1 VPAPSTDGN
10 GQQILTGIA
19 AISASDIWAVG
30 NGPLSAAQSCGVA
43 AGGTALHWNGAQWSA
58 TTLAVPSGPNS
69 FGLSLASVTAAASNN
84 VWAVGGAGTGATP
97 LIEHWNGSAWSIVPG
112 ASLTTTHGLEGVA
125 ALPSGTVWAVGQS
138 LLSNG
143 SGPTIIEQWNGS
155 QWAQVASP
163 SPGTITNELRAVA
176 ATSSNAAWAVGSSAA
191 GTLAERWDG
200 TKWSVAPTPSLAP
213 NASQLN
219 GVAATSASD
228 AWAIGVQTSTA
239 NNQYQESGL
248 IEHWNG
254 SAWSIVPA
262 ASGAASSPLNA
273 VAALS
278 AKDVWAVGNDN
289 VIQHWD
295 GTKWSVSPTPKLT
308 GDLAYGGQLQGV
320 SARAANDVWAVGGN
334 PPHSCGGQSPVLI
347 EHWNGSK
354 WSVMP
359 LGIQGT
365 LYSVSA
371 DAANDAWAVGPE
383 AVLHW
388 NGTSW
393 AQVKLP
399 SSGAFANAA
408 LYSVSARAPNNIWA
422 VGTGGAQGNQML
434 IAHWD
439 GTTWSATPV
448 KNPGLGMNKLA
459 SVAVVSPT
467 EAWAV
472 GYFCQFPYGEAR
484 QALIMRYG
492 G

>member
-1 VPAPSTDGN
+1 V
-10 GQQILTGIA
+10 
-19 AISASDIWAVG
+19 
-30 NGPLSAAQSCGVA
+30 
-43 AGGTALHWNGAQWSA
+43 
-58 TTLAVPSGPNS
+58 
-69 FGLSLASVTAAASNN
+69 
-84 VWAVGGAGTGATP
+84 
-97 LIEHWNGSAWSIVPG
+97 
-112 ASLTTTHGLEGVA
+112 
-125 ALPSGTVWAVGQS
+125 
-138 LLSNG
+138 
-143 SGPTIIEQWNGS
+143 
-155 QWAQVASP
+155 
-163 SPGTITNELRAVA
+163 
-176 ATSSNAAWAVGSSAA
+176 
-191 GTLAERWDG
+191 
-200 TKWSVAPTPSLAP
+200 PTP
-213 NASQLN
+213 
-219 GVAATSASD
+219 T
-228 AWAIGVQTSTA
+228 T
-239 NNQYQESGL
+239 
-248 IEHWNG
+248 
-254 SAWSIVPA
+254 
-262 ASGAASSPLNA
+262 GAASSPLNA
-273 VAALS
+273 VTALS
-278 AKDVWAVGNDN
+278 AKDTWAVGDSN